1 VITLDMTELE
11 SKITGAVEKLS
22 ESLVS
27 VSSMRLERRFPYGV
41 VPLEG
46 QGSGVII
53 DTNGLIITNNHVI
66 EGATRV
72 QVSLKDGRTFVGEV
86 VGSDEETDVAVI
98 KVDASDLPAAILGD
112 SETLKVG
119 QFALAIGNAFGL
131 PGGPTA
137 SLGVISAMGRP
148 LPGSDFIFEGLLQT
162 DAAINPGN
170 SGGPLADV
178 NGHVIGINT
187 AMLPFAQGVGFAIP
201 INTVKRIS
209 REILEKGRVTRPWIG
224 ISGVDL
230 NEAIARRYGIPASS
244 GFLVAE
250 LIEGS
255 PAHMAGI
262 RVGDVIVEAA
272 GNEVRHTKDLLLS
285 LSKQPV
291 GESIYMTVLRTGSRQ
306 RIQVRPA
313 ESPLIRHARRNR

>member
-1 VITLDMTELE
+1 MIGTDLSELE
-11 SKITGAVEKLS
+11 SRITGAVEKLS

-27 VSSMRLERRFPYGV
+27 ISSMRLERRFPYGV

-53 DTNGLIITNNHVI
+53 DRSGLIITNNHVI

-72 QVSLKDGRTFVGEV
+72 QVSLKDGRNFVGEV
-86 VGSDEETDVAVI
+86 VGADEATDIAVI
-98 KVDASDLPAAILGD
+98 KVDADDLPAATLGD
-112 SETLKVG
+112 SEKLKVG
-119 QFALAIGNAFGL
+119 QFALAIGNALGL

-162 DAAINPGN
+162 DAAVNPGN
-170 SGGPLADV
+170 SGGPLADL
-178 NGHVIGINT
+178 NGRVVGINT

-201 INTVKRIS
+201 INTVKRIA
-209 REILEKGRVTRPWIG
+209 REILEKGRVARPWIG

-230 NEAIARRYGIPASS
+230 NQAVSRRYGIPVES

-250 LIEGS
+250 LVPGS
-255 PAHMAGI
+255 PAHAAGM
-262 RVGDVIVEAA
+262 RVGDVIVAA
-272 GNEVRHTKDLLLS
+272 EGNEVKHTKDLLFT
-285 LSKQPV
+285 LSKNPI
-291 GESIYMTVLRTGSRQ
+291 GAPLALTVIRMGTRVHL
-306 RIQVRPA
+306 QVRSA
-313 ESPLIRHARRNR
+313 EAPLIRRSRR

>member
-1 VITLDMTELE
+1 VIDMDLSELE

-27 VSSMRLERRFPYGV
+27 INSMRLERRFPYGV

-53 DTNGLIITNNHVI
+53 DRSGLIITNNHVI
-66 EGATRV
+66 EEATRV
-72 QVSLKDGRTFVGEV
+72 QVSLKDGRNYVGEV
-86 VGSDEETDVAVI
+86 VGADEATDIAVI
-98 KVDASDLPAAILGD
+98 KVDADDLPAATLGD
-112 SETLKVG
+112 SEKLKVG
-119 QFALAIGNAFGL
+119 QFALAIGNALGL

-178 NGHVIGINT
+178 NGQVIGINT

-201 INTVKRIS
+201 INTIKRIAG
-209 REILEKGRVTRPWIG
+209 EILEKGKVSRPWVG
-224 ISGVDL
+224 IAGVDL
-230 NEAIARRYGIPASS
+230 NEALARRYGIQVDS

-250 LIEGS
+250 LVRGS
-255 PAHMAGI
+255 PAHAAGI
-262 RVGDVIVEAA
+262 MVGDVVIEA
-272 GNEVRHTKDLLLS
+272 GGSEVKHTKDLLRA
-285 LSKQPV
+285 LSKRSV
-291 GESIYMTVLRTGSRQ
+291 GEPVSITILRAGYRRTVEVRT
-306 RIQVRPA
+306 A
-313 ESPLIRHARRNR
+313 EAPLIQRERRR